1 MAGWALLSCH
11 ELQRYRD
18 LIPEDKDCQDEW
30 DAAVDGP
37 EKCVTLLVGQCN
49 DEEQRAAM
57 DEENHH
63 KFFAWEQTTQNYFL
77 AYHEVKAHVQW
88 VASRPAEAEAYKRF
102 QVGRRA

>member
-1 MAGWALLSCH
+1 
-11 ELQRYRD
+11 
-18 LIPEDKDCQDEW
+18 
-30 DAAVDGP
+30 
-37 EKCVTLLVGQCN
+37 
-49 DEEQRAAM
+49 M

-102 QVGRRA
+102 QVGRCACFVYVPLTCH